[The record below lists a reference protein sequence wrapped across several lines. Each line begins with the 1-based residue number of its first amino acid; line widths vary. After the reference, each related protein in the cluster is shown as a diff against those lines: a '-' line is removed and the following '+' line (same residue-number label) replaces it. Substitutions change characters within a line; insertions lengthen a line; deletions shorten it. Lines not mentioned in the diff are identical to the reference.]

1 MLLSLILSILIS
13 SVFSA
18 QQQAEIKLQQEININ
33 AKSFTVDPLGY
44 LYVINGTELKKIDLK
59 TNKEKN
65 FSTALSGK
73 IHSID
78 VSDPFRTL
86 VFYKDFNR
94 IEWLDKNLSSIVS
107 SISLD
112 DLGYY
117 QVAAV
122 CQSVNGGFWLFDQS
136 LHQIVY
142 IDKNLKTVNKSAQ
155 LSEMIDQNSDTDQIY
170 MLEKND
176 YIYLG
181 INSKEILLFDSYGT
195 YIKTF
200 PLNYKEKFQVNN
212 GTIIYYNGES
222 LNFYNTSSYT
232 EEKITLQE
240 QNTEQ
245 LIFENKRIFIQ
256 TKEKITIY
264 QPINF

>member
-1 MLLSLILSILIS
+1 MLLSLILSILINAVS
-13 SVFSA
+13 LV
-18 QQQAEIKLQQEININ
+18 QQAEIKLQLEININ
-33 AKSFTVDPLGY
+33 AESFTVDPLGY
-44 LYVINGTELKKIDLK
+44 LYVINGTQIKKIDLK

-86 VFYKDFNR
+86 LFYKDFNR

-107 SISLD
+107 SVSLD
-112 DLGYY
+112 DLGYF

-122 CQSVNGGFWLFDQS
+122 CHSVNGGFWLFDQS

-142 IDKNLKTVNKSAQ
+142 VDKNLKIVNKSTQ
-155 LSEMIDQNSDTDQIY
+155 LSEMIDQNSDMDQIY

-200 PLNYKEKFQVNN
+200 PINYKEKFQVNN
-212 GTIIYYNGES
+212 GTIIYYHGES
-222 LNFYNTSSYT
+222 LRFYNTNSYT
-232 EEKITLQE
+232 EEKITLQQQNIE
-240 QNTEQ
+240 QII
-245 LIFENKRIFIQ
+245 LENKRVFIQ
-256 TKEKITIY
+256 TEEKISIY

>member
-1 MLLSLILSILIS
+1 MLLSLILSILINT
-13 SVFSA
+13 VFSV

-33 AKSFTVDPLGY
+33 VENFTVDPLGY
-44 LYVINGTELKKIDLK
+44 LYIINRTELKKIELE
-59 TNKEKN
+59 TNKERN
-65 FSTALSGK
+65 FSTILSGE
-73 IHSID
+73 IYSVD

-86 VFYKDFNR
+86 LFYKDFNR

-142 IDKNLKTVNKSAQ
+142 IDKNLKTINKSVQ
-155 LSEMIDQNSDTDQIY
+155 LSEMIDQNSDTDQVY

-200 PLNYKEKFQVNN
+200 PINYKEKFQVNN

-222 LNFYNTSSYT
+222 LNFYNTDSYT
-232 EEKITLQE
+232 EEKITLPE

-245 LIFENKRIFIQ
+245 IIFENKRIFIQ